1 MSGAMSG
8 AMSGPS
14 LGTRLAGLTPERRT
28 LLELLVLAEVLAPQG
43 GKEAPAPPPP
53 PPPPAETE
61 PGTAPLSFGQER
73 LWLLDRLDP
82 GSAAYNVVAALR
94 LTGALDLAVLARAFA
109 EIERRHAVLRTTF
122 REGEGGRPVQVV
134 GPPRPP
140 GLSVVDLSGLPAVD
154 FSGLPAPGGPLKEAI
169 DAEVSAPFDL
179 ARGPLHRLRLFRLGA
194 REHVLVA
201 TLHHIVSDAWSMA
214 VLGRELTAIHA
225 AFAAGFPSP
234 LPELP
239 LQYADHARDQ
249 RWRLEG
255 PVLDEQVAWWRERLA
270 GAPEVVE
277 IPPDRPRPA
286 VRRFRGGLRTRRLP
300 LELSERLGRLCRER
314 SVTPF
319 MALLAAFEVLLHA
332 RTGQTDLVVGVDIAN
347 RNPPETEV
355 LLGFFVNQLVFRVDA
370 AGDPAWVD
378 LLERVR
384 EAAAGAFAHQD
395 VPFERLVEELRPQR
409 SLSRNPLFQV
419 MFGLYNV
426 PEAAADLGGL
436 EVAPFE
442 IEGGA
447 AVFDLSLYLAET
459 AEGLAAQLRYDAD
472 LYDAA
477 TAERLLD
484 DFEAVVRRV
493 VEAPGERLSAL
504 AEHLAAERRRRLE
517 AGREDLDKARRQ
529 TLKTVRRRVV
539 E

>member
-1 MSGAMSG
+1 MSGSSSVFGDMES
-8 AMSGPS
+8 
-14 LGTRLAGLTPERRT
+14 RLAGLSPERRT
-28 LLELLVLAEVLAPQG
+28 LFELLVLEEVQKPREQ
-43 GKEAPAPPPP
+43 PA
-53 PPPPAETE
+53 AISASVQE
-61 PGTAPLSFGQER
+61 PAPLSFGQER

-82 GSAAYNVVAALR
+82 GNPVYNMVTALT
-94 LTGALDLAVLARAFA
+94 LTGPLDLPVLTRSFA
-109 EIERRHAVLRTTF
+109 EIVRRHEVLRTTF
-122 REGEGGRPVQVV
+122 REEGGRPVQVP
-134 GPPRPP
+134 GPPQADDLP
-140 GLSVVDLSGLPAVD
+140 LTDLSGLSPSPPDPLSHTPSHPPGRGGIGTQDSALREAVH
-154 FSGLPAPGGPLKEAI
+154 
-169 DAEVSAPFDL
+169 AELSVPFDL

-194 REHVLVA
+194 QEHVLVA

-225 AFAAGFPSP
+225 AFAAGLPSP

-239 LQYADHARDQ
+239 LQYADYARDQ
-249 RWRLEG
+249 RARLQG
-255 PVLDEQVAWWRERLA
+255 AGLDEQVDWWRERLA

-286 VRRFRGGLRTRRLP
+286 ARRFRGGLCRRLLP
-300 LELSERLGRLCRER
+300 LELSERVTRFCRER

-319 MALLAAFEVLLHA
+319 MALLAAFEVVLHA
-332 RTGQTDLVVGVDIAN
+332 RSGQTDLVVGVDIAN
-347 RNPPETEV
+347 RNPPETEA
-355 LLGFFVNQLVFRVDA
+355 LLGFFINQLVFRVDA
-370 AGDPAWVD
+370 SGDPAWSA

-384 EAAAGAFAHQD
+384 ETAAGAFAHQD

-426 PEAAADLGGL
+426 PEAQAELGGL
-436 EVAPFE
+436 EIRPFE
-442 IEGGA
+442 IEERA

-459 AEGLAAQLRYDAD
+459 ADGLSAMLRYDAD

-477 TAERLLD
+477 TAERVLD
-484 DFEAVVRRV
+484 DFEAVLRRV
-493 VEAPGERLSAL
+493 LDAPDERLSAL

-517 AGREDLDKARRQ
+517 AGREDLQKARLR
-529 TLKTVRRRVV
+529 TLGSARRRVV

>member
-1 MSGAMSG
+1 VNGVTSDLAG
-8 AMSGPS
+8 
-14 LGTRLAGLTPERRT
+14 RLAGLTPERRT
-28 LLELLVLAEVLAPQG
+28 LLELLVLEEVLAPQAQ
-43 GKEAPAPPPP
+43 EELPAPSSP
-53 PPPPAETE
+53 ES
-61 PGTAPLSFGQER
+61 APLSFGQER

-82 GSAAYNVVAALR
+82 GNAAYNMVAALR
-94 LTGALDLAVLARAFA
+94 LTGTLDLPVLARTFA

-122 REGEGGRPVQVV
+122 RESEAGRAVQVV
-134 GPPRPP
+134 GAPRPA
-140 GLSVVDLSGLPAVD
+140 GLALVDLSGLEAAD
-154 FSGLPAPGGPLKEAI
+154 GPLREAI
-169 DAEVSAPFDL
+169 DAEVGRPFDL
-179 ARGPLHRLRLFRLGA
+179 SRGPLHRLLLFRLGLQ
-194 REHVLVA
+194 EHVLVA

-225 AFAAGFPSP
+225 AYAAGLPSP

-239 LQYADHARDQ
+239 LQYADYARDL
-249 RWRLEG
+249 RLRLEG
-255 PVLDEQVAWWRERLA
+255 AALDEQLAWWRQRLA

-277 IPPDRPRPA
+277 IPSDRPRPA
-286 VRRFRGGLRTRRLP
+286 VRRFRGGLRTRTLP
-300 LELSERLGRLCRER
+300 QELAQRVARLCRER

-332 RTGQTDLVVGVDIAN
+332 RTGQADLVVGVDIAN
-347 RNPPETEV
+347 RNPPETAA

-370 AGDPAWVD
+370 SGDPAWAD

-384 EAAAGAFAHQD
+384 ETAAGAFAHQD

-409 SLSRNPLFQV
+409 SLARNPLFQV

-426 PEAAADLGGL
+426 PEAAADLGEL
-436 EVAPFE
+436 AVAPFE

-459 AEGLAAQLRYDAD
+459 PEGLAAMLRYDAD

-493 VEAPGERLSAL
+493 VDAPEERLSAL
-504 AEHLAAERRRRLE
+504 EEHLATERRRRLE
-517 AGREDLDKARRQ
+517 AGREELGKARLK
-529 TLKTVRRRVV
+529 TLKTARRRTVD
-539 E
+539 EG

>member
-1 MSGAMSG
+1 MSGATADLG
-8 AMSGPS
+8 A
-14 LGTRLAGLTPERRT
+14 RLEALSPERRR
-28 LLELLVLAEVLAPQG
+28 LLELLVLEEVLASRVG
-43 GKEAPAPPPP
+43 VKAAAPPPP
-53 PPPPAETE
+53 PE
-61 PGTAPLSFGQER
+61 TAPLSFGQER

-94 LTGALDLAVLARAFA
+94 LTGPLDLPVFARTFS

-122 REGEGGRPVQVV
+122 REGEGGRPEQVI
-134 GPPRPP
+134 GPPRAAELP
-140 GLSVVDLSGLPAVD
+140 LVDLSGLASRDAPLRQAVAD
-154 FSGLPAPGGPLKEAI
+154 
-169 DAEVSAPFDL
+169 EVGRPFHL
-179 ARGPLHRLRLFRLGA
+179 ARGPLHRLRLFRLGE

-225 AFAAGFPSP
+225 AFADGRPSP

-239 LQYADHARDQ
+239 LQYADYARDL
-249 RWRLEG
+249 RERLDG
-255 PVLDEQVAWWRERLA
+255 AALAEQLAWWRERLA

-277 IPPDRPRPA
+277 IPPDRPRPE
-286 VRRFRGGLRTRRLP
+286 VRRFRGGLATRRLP
-300 LELSERLGRLCRER
+300 RELAERVTALCRER

-332 RTGQTDLVVGVDIAN
+332 RTGEADLVVGVDIAN
-347 RNPPETEV
+347 RNPPETEA

-370 AGDPAWVD
+370 AGDPSWGE

-384 EAAAGAFAHQD
+384 ETAAGAFAHQD

-409 SLSRNPLFQV
+409 SLARNPLFQV

-442 IEGGA
+442 IEGGG

-459 AEGLAAQLRYDAD
+459 ADGLSAQLRYDAD
-472 LYDAA
+472 LYEPAS
-477 TAERLLD
+477 AERLLD

-493 VEAPGERLSAL
+493 VEAPEERLSAL
-504 AEHLAAERRRRLE
+504 VEHLTAERRRRLE
-517 AGREDLDKARRQ
+517 AGREDLEKARRK
-529 TLKTVRRRVV
+529 TLKTVRRRAVDQG
-539 E
+539 

>member
-1 MSGAMSG
+1 MSGFGDLES
-8 AMSGPS
+8 
-14 LGTRLAGLTPERRT
+14 RLAGLSPERRT
-28 LLELLVLAEVLAPQG
+28 LFELLVLEEFLEPREQP
-43 GKEAPAPPPP
+43 EAASSSVPD
-53 PPPPAETE
+53 
-61 PGTAPLSFGQER
+61 TAPLSFGQER

-82 GSAAYNVVAALR
+82 GNPVYNMVTAIK
-94 LTGALDLAVLARAFA
+94 LTGSLDLPVLARSFA
-109 EIERRHAVLRTTF
+109 EIVRRHAVLRTTF
-122 REGEGGRPVQVV
+122 REEGGRPVQVP
-134 GPPRPP
+134 GPPHAEDLP
-140 GLSVVDLSGLPAVD
+140 LTDLSGLSP
-154 FSGLPAPGGPLKEAI
+154 SPPGPLSHTPSHPPGRGGTSQESVLREAVR
-169 DAEVSAPFDL
+169 AELAVPFDL

-225 AFAAGFPSP
+225 AFAAGLPSP

-239 LQYADHARDQ
+239 LQYADYAREQ
-249 RWRLEG
+249 RARLRG
-255 PVLDEQVAWWRERLA
+255 AVLEEQVDWWRERLA

-286 VRRFRGGLRTRRLP
+286 ARRFRGGLRTRTLP
-300 LELSERLGRLCRER
+300 LELAGRVTRLCRER

-319 MALLAAFEVLLHA
+319 MALLAAFEVVLQA
-332 RTGQTDLVVGVDIAN
+332 RSGQTDLVVGVDIAN
-347 RNPPETEV
+347 RTPETEA
-355 LLGFFVNQLVFRVDA
+355 LLGFFINQLVFRVDA
-370 AGDPAWVD
+370 SGDPAWSA

-384 EAAAGAFAHQD
+384 ETAAGAFAHQD

-426 PEAAADLGGL
+426 PEAQAELGGL
-436 EVAPFE
+436 EIQPFE
-442 IEGGA
+442 IEERA

-459 AEGLAAQLRYDAD
+459 ADGLSAMLRYDAD

-477 TAERLLD
+477 TAERVLD
-484 DFEAVVRRV
+484 DFEAVLRRV
-493 VEAPGERLSAL
+493 LEAPDERLSAL

-517 AGREDLDKARRQ
+517 AGREDLQKARLR
-529 TLKTVRRRVV
+529 TLGSARRRTVD
-539 E
+539 